1 MLKRS
6 DSISRWITL
15 AGTHQGHLP
24 TQSSMRLA
32 CTCLGVC
39 HPALSSPLKP
49 ERPRGDQ
56 SGHLGDPGGRAERA
70 ELAQGQAAMPHGVRA
85 CPGSMGARLPLGC
98 FQRAPTFALRW
109 HGGWGKGRG
118 GNTRPLDSPAGPQ
131 ASTVPPSPKH
141 PLGDPESCRR
151 AVGRADAAGGRGRR
165 AAPRQ
170 GWGGQRER
178 PHVGQQPRPTSNLL
192 QV

>member
-1 MLKRS
+1 
-6 DSISRWITL
+6 
-15 AGTHQGHLP
+15 
-24 TQSSMRLA
+24 MRLA

-118 GNTRPLDSPAGPQ
+118 GNTRPLDSPASPQ

-141 PLGDPESCRR
+141 PLGDRSYQ
-151 AVGRADAAGGRGRR
+151 AVCLS
-165 AAPRQ
+165 
-170 GWGGQRER
+170 
-178 PHVGQQPRPTSNLL
+178 SNLYL
-192 QV
+192 YDHYSVNTEVTKFFDVSL